1 MNAEDSLKLARRF
14 IGLPLEKRQ
23 LFLQALQKE
32 GVDFSRF
39 PIPAGVEVED
49 RQALSYAQQRMWF
62 LWQLD
67 PASGA
72 YNLPGAVRLS
82 GVLSLPAL
90 EQAFVSLVGRHETL
104 RTVFQRQA
112 DERLAQV
119 AVEPSV
125 TVEHLDFTALAFDA
139 REQAVNAAATR
150 QSLLPFDLEHGPLL
164 RVQLLKLAE
173 QEHVLLLTLH
183 HIVSDGWS
191 MNVLIDE
198 FIRCYDAHERNEA
211 PQLPA
216 LPIQYSDYALWQRR
230 WLEAGEQA
238 RQLEYWQARLGDEHP
253 VLELPTDHT
262 RPAMPSYQGTRH
274 NFAVEPALAAQL
286 RSCAQKH
293 NVTLFMLLLGA
304 FNVLLHRYTGQG
316 DIRVGVPIANR
327 NRTEVEGLIG
337 FFVNTQVLRTEL
349 SGQTRV
355 AELLQGIKEHALGAQ
370 AHQELPFERLVEAL
384 KIERS
389 LSHTPLFQV
398 MYNHQPVVADIASVS
413 TASGLELALVEW
425 QGRTT
430 QFDLTLDTYEKSG
443 TLHAALT
450 YANDLFDMPTIER
463 MARHWTRLLQAMV
476 LDGEQRIGELPMLDA
491 GEQQRLVHTWNQTA
505 EAYPTERGVHHLI
518 EDQARRSP
526 DAPALVFGTTTLTYA
541 QLDARANQ
549 LAHALGGQGVGPDVL
564 VGICIER
571 SIEMV
576 VGLLAIL
583 KAGGAYVPL
592 DPEYPQ
598 ERLAYMIEDSG
609 IQLLL
614 SQQSLLASLPVA
626 GIQVIA
632 LDQPALWLDGYSSES
647 PNVALHALNLAY
659 VIYTSGSTGKPKGA
673 GNSQRALVNR
683 LSWMQQAYG
692 LGANDAVLQ
701 KTPFSFDVS
710 VWEFFWPLMTGARL
724 VVAAPGEHREPARL
738 IDTIGRH
745 AITTLHFVPSM
756 LQAFIHEP
764 GVQACASLTRIVC
777 SGEALPLDAQQQVF
791 AKLPTAVL
799 YNLYGPTEA
808 AIDVTHWTCID
819 EGADSVPIG
828 RPIANLGTYVL
839 DAQLNPVPAGVSGEL
854 YLGGVGL
861 ARSYHR
867 RPALTAERF
876 VPNPFVTGER
886 LYRTGDRVRQRA
898 DGVIEYL
905 GRLDHQVKL
914 RGLRIELGEIEARLM
929 QHPHVREAV
938 VLVHGGKQL
947 VAYLVHEG
955 EAPTDLKAWL
965 LTSLPEYMVPTHF
978 IALPKLPVTA
988 NGKLDRKA
996 LPVPD
1001 AALQQA
1007 FVAPQGVLQTA
1018 LAAIWSDVL
1027 GVEQVGQDDNFF
1039 ELGGDSIISIQV
1051 VSRARQA
1058 GIRLSPRDLF
1068 QYQSIRSLALV
1079 ARLEQVSLIDQGP
1092 VSGEVML
1099 TPIQHSFFD
1108 QPIPARHHWNQSLL
1122 LVPGEVLE
1130 PARLEAALARLT
1142 QHHDALR
1149 LRFVQQA
1156 DGWQQSHTAYVSEP
1170 LLWQCQASTD
1180 AELAAL
1186 CDEAQRS
1193 LDLAQGPLLRA
1204 ALVNMADGS
1213 QRVLLVIH
1221 HLVVDGVSWRI
1232 LFEDLQQAYREQ
1244 ALSAKTTAYQHWA
1257 QQLHS
1262 HAQTLDEQL
1271 PYWQAQSI
1279 DAELPCDHPEGGLQN
1294 RLGAKLETRL
1304 DAEHT
1309 RRLLQDAPAAYR
1321 TQVNDLLLTALAR
1334 VISRWSEQPA
1344 ALIQL
1349 EGHGREDLF
1358 DDIDLSRTV
1367 GWFTSLY
1374 PVRLHAEGELSAAIK
1389 SVKEQLRAVPNKGI
1403 GYGLLRYLGTPDTR
1417 EALSILAAPRITF
1430 NYLGQFDRQFNES
1443 ALLVPATQGS
1453 GQAQDPEAPLANWLT
1468 VEGQVYGGELALQW
1482 GFSREMFEA
1491 ATVQRLADE
1500 YAAELKALI
1509 EHCCATPAG
1518 QVSPSDFPL
1527 ARLTQPQLDALPVA
1541 GPAIADLYPLSP
1553 MQQGMLFHTLL
1564 EPEAQ
1569 AYINQLRLDIDGL
1582 DLLAFGRA
1590 WQAALDRHDI
1600 LRSSFHWLG
1609 LDSAHQ
1615 LIQRQV
1621 DLQLQVI
1628 EDPDADFDT
1637 LAQAERERG
1646 FALNAAPLF
1655 RLTLVRGAGAAW
1667 HFIFTSHHILMDGWS
1682 NAQLLGE
1689 VIAHYAGQ
1697 AVPAPLGQ
1705 FRDYLAWLQ
1714 QQSSGEAFWKTALA
1728 ALPAP
1733 TLLAQ
1738 ALRTPIDGAGMADH
1752 HVALESDFTRRL
1764 GEFARQHKVTLNTL
1778 LQGAWSLLLQ
1788 RYTGQDCVA
1797 FGATVAGRSAP
1808 LPGIEQQLGLFINT
1822 LPIISVASPAQSAA
1836 TWLSE
1841 LQALNLSLRDHE
1853 HVPLYDIQ
1861 GWAGQQGALFDT
1873 LLVFENFPV
1882 AEALKQGAPAG
1893 LTFGRLHNHERT
1905 HYPLTLGIELGA
1917 SLRLEFSYDRAQF
1930 SEAQV
1935 AQLSANLHHL
1945 LAQLLADA
1953 HMPLGNLRLLDA
1965 PTQRQM
1971 LALSRSAAAPQANER
1986 VHQRIAAQAEAT
1998 PDALAVQAGDASLSY
2013 AQLNQRANRLAHRL
2027 LALGVGP
2034 GQRVGLASRRG
2045 PQLIVSLL
2053 AVLKSGAAYV
2063 PLDPKYP
2070 VERLAYMLADSRL
2083 DLLLSETGL
2092 LADLPLP
2099 QGLTHVDF
2107 SASGDELTGYP
2118 ATNPPNHAAAADL
2131 AYVIYTS
2138 GSTGQPKGVAID
2150 HAALGQFCDS
2160 ATLYSR
2166 LSAEDRVLQFATFSF
2181 DGFVEQCFPPLCAG
2195 AALIMRGDELWDAGQ
2210 LAQEIVKQGV
2220 TLADLP
2226 AAYWYLLA
2234 QECAEHRRSLGKLRQ
2249 VHVGGE
2255 AMSVEGIR
2263 AWHAAGLGNV
2273 RLVNTYGP
2281 TEATVVS
2288 SVHDCQL
2295 ADATDAYG
2303 VPIGQAIAGRGLYVL
2318 DSGFELLATD
2328 GVGELCIGAEVG
2340 LAQRYFDRPAL
2351 TAERFLPDPFS
2362 ATPGA
2367 RLYRSGDLARYN
2379 PAGALEYV
2387 GRIDHQVK
2395 IRGLRIEMGEIEASL
2410 QALPNVR
2417 EAAVLAQPSATGA
2430 QLVAYVVPAE
2440 GQALEP
2446 QALATC
2452 LRQTLPDYMVP
2463 GHWVVL
2469 DALPLNH
2476 NGKLDRR
2483 ALPTPDL
2490 NQASTAYV
2498 APQSPLQIQLAAIWQ
2513 AVLQVEQVG
2522 LEDHF
2527 FERGGHSLLAT
2538 QVISRVRHDLKLEV
2552 PLRALFEQPTLA
2564 AFAAACAG
2572 VQVDTAPVIQAVG
2585 RDQPLALSFAQERQ
2599 WFLWQLD
2606 PTSAAYHVP
2615 TALHLR
2621 GGLDIAALERAV
2633 EALVQ
2638 RHEPLRTTFVES
2650 GEHTVQIIHPSLAVP
2665 VEQQKVDAD
2674 AIEQAVTEEIQRPFD
2689 LRNGPLMRVKLLIVA
2704 PDHHVLVI
2712 TQHHIIS
2719 DGWSMQVMIDEWVA
2733 LYQGDA
2739 GLPGLPIQYAD
2750 YAQWQRDWMAAGEQQ
2765 RQLDYWCARLG
2776 HEHSLLDLP
2785 LDHPRPAV
2793 QSHRGAR
2800 RQIHLERALLT
2811 ELKALAQRQDVTLFM
2826 LLLASF
2832 QTLLHRYS
2840 GQSQLRV
2847 GVPVANRNRFE
2858 TERLLGFFVNTQV
2871 LQADVHGQMPFEQLL
2886 AQVKLRA
2893 LEAQAHQDLP
2903 FEQLVQVLQPERSLS
2918 HNPLFQV
2925 MFNHQ
2930 DSLRS
2935 APVQLPGLALQPVD
2949 WAGHSTQ
2956 FDLNL
2961 ETEESVDGLWASL
2974 TYATDL
2980 FDAATAERLAEHWQN
2995 LLRAVLQDASVAL
3008 DDLAML
3014 SPSQSQQMVHDWNRS
3029 DTDYPRERC
3038 VHQLFEVQAAA
3049 QPDAIAL
3056 HFNDERLS
3064 YGELNRRANRLAHR
3078 LIDMGVGPDVL
3089 VAVHVERS
3097 LDMAVGLLA
3106 TLKAGG
3112 AYVPLDPQFPAE
3124 RLAYM
3129 LEDSGARVLLTQPHL
3144 LGHLAQPHGVQ
3155 VLMVADAGT
3164 AQHNPQVAVTPEH
3177 LAYVIY
3183 TSGSTGK
3190 PKGVMVRHKAL
3201 CSFTSGMA
3209 GTLSIGQDA
3218 RLLSLTTFS
3227 FDIFA
3232 LELYVPLSVGGTV
3245 LLSTQAT
3252 ALDPEA
3258 ILDLAQRQAANV
3270 LQATPSTWRML
3281 LDSPRAHS
3289 LRGIAC
3295 LCGGEALPVDL
3306 AQRMLD
3312 LQGPLWNL
3320 YGPTETTI
3328 WSAAHRLH
3336 QALPFVGRPIANTG
3350 LFILNAG
3357 LTPCPQG
3364 VSGELLIGGVGLA
3377 RGYHGQPA
3385 LTAERFVPNP
3395 FGAPGERLYRT
3406 GDLARYRADGVV
3418 EYIGR
3423 VDHQVKVR
3431 GFRIELGE
3439 IEACLRECDGVRE
3452 AVVLADNDRLIAY
3465 LVSAAPQAPQ
3475 VYKTALR
3482 ERLPDYMVPA
3492 HWMFLDR
3499 LPLTP
3504 NGKLDRKALPKPDA
3518 SLSLK
3523 DHMAP
3528 VTPREQQ
3535 VAAIWAE
3542 VLELPR
3548 VGLDDHFFELGGHSL
3563 LATRVVSRVRQ
3574 ALGLEVPLKALFEQP
3589 LLGDFVRALGEEGV
3603 TAPALIKADRTQPLP
3618 LSYAQERQWFLWQL
3632 DPAGAAYHIPSA
3644 LRLQGALDL
3653 TALQESFDS
3662 LMARHE
3668 SLRTYF
3674 RQDATGA
3681 VQVIDAQ
3688 SRVDIEQLD
3697 SDYAGLKARVAQVV
3711 VQPFDLLRGPL
3722 LRVTLLRLAE
3732 DDHVLVL
3739 VQHHIVSDG
3748 WSMQLMVEEL
3758 VQAYAANSQG
3768 QDVQLPTLP
3777 IQYADYAVWQRDWM
3791 EAAEQA
3797 RQLAYWREQLSGEQ
3811 PVLELPFD
3819 HPRSAQPS
3827 HRGARLGIEL
3837 HPELLGRLRALAQ
3850 HAGVTLPMLL
3860 LASYQ
3865 ALLHRYSGQEDVRV
3879 GVPIANRNRL
3889 ETEGLIGFFVNTQ
3902 VLKADIHGQMS
3913 TEQLLHQVRQRS
3925 LEAQAHQD
3933 LPFEQLVQALQ
3944 PERSLSLSP
3953 LFQVL
3958 FNHRV
3963 SAADSHLHR
3972 LADLHVEVLDLD
3984 EGVAQF
3990 DLALDVEESQTA
4002 LRASLS
4008 YATDLFAVATIERM
4022 AGHWQNLLRAMVVDP
4037 QQPISQLSLLGED
4050 EQQQILE
4057 LWNQA
4062 DAGFSAERLVHELV
4076 GDRARETPDAVAVKF
4091 DAQTLSYGELDRQ
4104 ANRLAHALIAR
4115 GVGPEVRVAIAMPR
4129 SAESMVA
4136 FLAVMKA
4143 GGVYVPLDIEYP
4155 RDRLLYMMQD
4165 SRAQLLLT
4173 HSRALQQLPV
4183 PEGLDT
4189 LAIDRTEEWA
4199 GYSDTAPNVAL
4210 DGDNLAYVI
4219 YTSGSTGLPK
4229 GVAVSHGPLVA
4240 HIIATGE
4247 RYETSPA
4254 DCELHFMSFAFD
4266 GSHEGWMHPLING
4279 ASVLIRDDSLWL
4291 PEYTYEQ
4298 MHRHNVTMAV
4308 FPPVYLQ
4315 QLAEHAERDGN
4326 PPPVRVYCFG
4336 GDAVAQASYDLAW
4349 RALKPKYLFNGYGP
4363 TETVV
4368 TPLLWKARKGDPC
4381 GAVYAPIG
4389 TLLGNRSGYVL
4400 DAQLNLQPIG
4410 VAGELYLG
4418 GEGVARGYLERPALT
4433 AERFVPD
4440 PFGKP
4445 GSRVYRSG
4453 DLTRGR
4459 PDGVVDYLGRVDH
4472 QVKVRGFRIELGEIE
4487 ARLREQDNVGETVVV
4502 AQDGPTGK
4510 QLVAYV
4516 VPAGA
4521 SLANEAELRDNLRR
4535 ALKTR
4540 LPDYMVPTYFM
4551 FLADMPLTPNGKLDR
4566 KGLPQPDASLLQQA
4580 YVAPQSELEHQ
4591 LAAIWADVLR
4601 LPQVGLNDNFFELGG
4616 DSIISIQVVSRAR
4629 QAGIRFTPKDVFLHQ
4644 TVQSLAGVARQG
4656 VEGPSISQAALSG
4669 EAMLLPIQQA
4679 FFADEIAER
4688 HHWNQSVVLQPHERL
4703 DPATLIQALQALI
4716 VHHDALRSQFH
4727 SGTHGWQSV
4736 YRGAEQHQA
4745 DVVLWQ
4751 SRLHDIDGLTA
4762 LGEEA
4767 QRSLNLSHGPLMRA
4781 MLAQLND
4788 GSQRLLLVI
4797 HHLVVDGVSWR
4808 VLLEDLQTAYR
4819 QLTRGAAVVLPA
4831 KTSSTRDWAQR
4842 LQQYAQGEA
4851 LRLELEGWQARLQG
4865 AEADLPGAKSDA
4877 SLSNRYAAS
4886 ATTHLDVPHTR
4897 RLLQDAPGAY
4907 RTQINDLLLTA
4918 LARVI
4923 GRWTGHAST
4932 LIRLEGHGREDL
4944 FDDIDLTR
4952 TVGWFT
4958 SIYPVKLTPEQTLAG
4973 SLKGI
4978 KEQLRAIPDKGI
4990 GFGALRYLGQAPVRE
5005 AMARLPQP
5013 RITFNYLGQF
5023 DTSFEGREEQGLFAP
5038 SGDAA
5043 GADQS
5048 PEASLGNWLEING
5061 QVYGGELNMTWSFSQ
5076 DMFEPAIIQSLAD
5089 AYADELKAVIEHC
5102 CQPENIG
5109 ATPSDFPLA
5118 GLNQAQLDGLSLPL
5132 SRVEDIYPLSPMQ
5145 QGMLFQSLYG
5155 QGSGDYINQM
5165 RVDIQGLDVAR
5176 FQAAWQV
5183 AMEHHAILR
5192 TAFLWQTEFGQPLQV
5207 VHKSVNVPL
5216 VEHDWQHRVDCIEA
5230 LDAMAETIRAEGFVL
5245 EQAPLLSLV
5254 VVRTGPDTHHLV
5266 YTNHHILMDGWS
5278 ASQLFGEVMQHY
5290 AGEPARAP
5298 NGRYRDYIAWLQV
5311 QDPFT
5316 SEAFWKAQLAGLR
5329 EPTRLS
5335 RVVKREQAAAQ
5346 INGIHRLTLER
5357 AATEQL
5363 KAFAQRHKVTLNTLV
5378 QSTWLLL
5385 LQRHTGLDTVAFG
5398 ATVAGRPAGL
5408 AGIEQQI
5415 GLFINTLPV
5424 IATPSPQLSVD
5435 AWLQQ
5440 VQAQNLRLREQ
5451 EHTPLFEIQRWAG
5464 LAGEALF
5471 DSILVF
5477 ENYPVSEALEQGAP
5491 AGLRFGEMDSL
5502 EQTHYPLTVLLS
5514 MGDSLSV
5521 EFNYDHASFDK
5532 RDITHLAE
5540 HFQQLLHAL
5549 TLAHVERLADLPS
5562 LPVAQRK
5569 LIVEDWNATARE
5581 YPLQRSVHELI
5592 EQQVAL
5598 APQAPALVFGAQC
5611 LSYAQLNCRANR
5623 LAHRLIEAGVG
5634 PDVLV
5639 GLAVDRSIEMVVGLL
5654 AVLKAGGAYVP
5665 LDPEYPRERLA
5676 YMLDDSGVK
5685 LLLTQ
5690 AHLREQ
5696 LPIPAGL
5703 ETLVLGESGL
5713 EAYSEANPGVA
5724 LDGENLA
5731 YVIYTSGSTGQP
5743 KGAGNRHCAL
5753 TNRLCWMQEAY
5764 ALDIS
5769 DTVLQKT
5776 PFSFDVSVWEFF
5788 WPLMTGARL
5797 VVAAPGDHRD
5807 PAKLIELINRE
5818 QVTTLHFVP
5827 SMLQAFLQDTGAS
5840 SCTSLLRV
5848 VCSGE
5853 ALPVDAQQQVFA
5865 KLPQVGLYNLYGPTE
5880 AAIDV
5885 THWTCLDEGRD
5896 AVPIGKPI
5904 GNLGCYVLDSN
5915 LEPVPAGV
5923 LGELFIGG
5931 MGLARGYHCRPGLTA
5946 ERFIAHPFI
5955 QGERLYRSGDLAR
5968 YRGDGVIEYAGR
5980 IDHQVKLRG
5989 MRIELGEI
5997 EARLLEHDWVR
6008 EAAVLAVD
6016 GKHLVGYLVL
6026 QAQSDDW
6033 RETLSAHLAAH
6044 LPDYMVP
6051 AQWLVLEQMPLS
6063 PNGKLD
6069 RKALPKPD
6077 VQSTQR
6083 FEAPKSEMERKVAA
6097 IWSDVLGVES
6107 VGVNDNFFELG
6118 GHSLR
6123 ILMLKERIRKAS
6135 GISLSV
6141 SQLMLNPTV
6150 RAQVDCLEGK
6160 TRRSLLVPLNSCT
6173 QGTPLYLFHP
6183 SYGSVHCYKAVALAL
6198 REQRPVVGVICRA
6211 LAEEGAEVPS
6221 WAGMIEDYTAQLLEA
6236 QTEGAFRL
6244 AGWSLG
6250 GNLAVEVAYGL
6261 EQAGRQVEFVG
6272 WIDAS
6277 PPRWL
6282 APYWEAAVITDDSEV
6297 SDMERRVALLGVMF
6311 PAFAEVIQAA
6321 WHDLQAG
6328 DADQSQQWARFE
6340 EWAEVTLGET
6350 FCDIKQALLGGNE
6363 ARVSWE
6369 VDRTLFKRMEQA
6381 DFKPLKAPVSCWWA
6395 AMSRAG
6401 QHKALIEAS
6410 MEKVIGG
6417 ACVVRSVV
6425 IDADHERIIDN
6436 AEFVRSFVKAME

>member
-1 MNAEDSLKLARRF
+1 
-14 IGLPLEKRQ
+14 
-23 LFLQALQKE
+23 
-32 GVDFSRF
+32 
-39 PIPAGVEVED
+39 
-49 RQALSYAQQRMWF
+49 
-62 LWQLD
+62 
-67 PASGA
+67 
-72 YNLPGAVRLS
+72 
-82 GVLSLPAL
+82 
-90 EQAFVSLVGRHETL
+90 
-104 RTVFQRQA
+104 
-112 DERLAQV
+112 
-119 AVEPSV
+119 
-125 TVEHLDFTALAFDA
+125 
-139 REQAVNAAATR
+139 
-150 QSLLPFDLEHGPLL
+150 
-164 RVQLLKLAE
+164 VQ
-173 QEHVLLLTLH
+173 
-183 HIVSDGWS
+183 
-191 MNVLIDE
+191 
-198 FIRCYDAHERNEA
+198 
-211 PQLPA
+211 
-216 LPIQYSDYALWQRR
+216 
-230 WLEAGEQA
+230 
-238 RQLEYWQARLGDEHP
+238 
-253 VLELPTDHT
+253 
-262 RPAMPSYQGTRH
+262 
-274 NFAVEPALAAQL
+274 
-286 RSCAQKH
+286 
-293 NVTLFMLLLGA
+293 
-304 FNVLLHRYTGQG
+304 
-316 DIRVGVPIANR
+316 
-327 NRTEVEGLIG
+327 
-337 FFVNTQVLRTEL
+337 
-349 SGQTRV
+349 
-355 AELLQGIKEHALGAQ
+355 
-370 AHQELPFERLVEAL
+370 
-384 KIERS
+384 
-389 LSHTPLFQV
+389 
-398 MYNHQPVVADIASVS
+398 
-413 TASGLELALVEW
+413 
-425 QGRTT
+425 
-430 QFDLTLDTYEKSG
+430 
-443 TLHAALT
+443 
-450 YANDLFDMPTIER
+450 
-463 MARHWTRLLQAMV
+463 
-476 LDGEQRIGELPMLDA
+476 
-491 GEQQRLVHTWNQTA
+491 
-505 EAYPTERGVHHLI
+505 
-518 EDQARRSP
+518 
-526 DAPALVFGTTTLTYA
+526 
-541 QLDARANQ
+541 
-549 LAHALGGQGVGPDVL
+549 
-564 VGICIER
+564 
-571 SIEMV
+571 
-576 VGLLAIL
+576 
-583 KAGGAYVPL
+583 
-592 DPEYPQ
+592 
-598 ERLAYMIEDSG
+598 
-609 IQLLL
+609 
-614 SQQSLLASLPVA
+614 
-626 GIQVIA
+626 
-632 LDQPALWLDGYSSES
+632 
-647 PNVALHALNLAY
+647 
-659 VIYTSGSTGKPKGA
+659 
-673 GNSQRALVNR
+673 
-683 LSWMQQAYG
+683 
-692 LGANDAVLQ
+692 
-701 KTPFSFDVS
+701 
-710 VWEFFWPLMTGARL
+710 
-724 VVAAPGEHREPARL
+724 
-738 IDTIGRH
+738 
-745 AITTLHFVPSM
+745 
-756 LQAFIHEP
+756 
-764 GVQACASLTRIVC
+764 
-777 SGEALPLDAQQQVF
+777 
-791 AKLPTAVL
+791 
-799 YNLYGPTEA
+799 
-808 AIDVTHWTCID
+808 
-819 EGADSVPIG
+819 
-828 RPIANLGTYVL
+828 
-839 DAQLNPVPAGVSGEL
+839 
-854 YLGGVGL
+854 
-861 ARSYHR
+861 
-867 RPALTAERF
+867 
-876 VPNPFVTGER
+876 
-886 LYRTGDRVRQRA
+886 
-898 DGVIEYL
+898 
-905 GRLDHQVKL
+905 
-914 RGLRIELGEIEARLM
+914 
-929 QHPHVREAV
+929 
-938 VLVHGGKQL
+938 
-947 VAYLVHEG
+947 
-955 EAPTDLKAWL
+955 
-965 LTSLPEYMVPTHF
+965 
-978 IALPKLPVTA
+978 
-988 NGKLDRKA
+988 
-996 LPVPD
+996 
-1001 AALQQA
+1001 
-1007 FVAPQGVLQTA
+1007 
-1018 LAAIWSDVL
+1018 
-1027 GVEQVGQDDNFF
+1027 
-1039 ELGGDSIISIQV
+1039 
-1051 VSRARQA
+1051 
-1058 GIRLSPRDLF
+1058 
-1068 QYQSIRSLALV
+1068 
-1079 ARLEQVSLIDQGP
+1079 
-1092 VSGEVML
+1092 
-1099 TPIQHSFFD
+1099 
-1108 QPIPARHHWNQSLL
+1108 
-1122 LVPGEVLE
+1122 
-1130 PARLEAALARLT
+1130 
-1142 QHHDALR
+1142 
-1149 LRFVQQA
+1149 
-1156 DGWQQSHTAYVSEP
+1156 
-1170 LLWQCQASTD
+1170 
-1180 AELAAL
+1180 
-1186 CDEAQRS
+1186 
-1193 LDLAQGPLLRA
+1193 
-1204 ALVNMADGS
+1204 
-1213 QRVLLVIH
+1213 
-1221 HLVVDGVSWRI
+1221 
-1232 LFEDLQQAYREQ
+1232 
-1244 ALSAKTTAYQHWA
+1244 
-1257 QQLHS
+1257 
-1262 HAQTLDEQL
+1262 
-1271 PYWQAQSI
+1271 
-1279 DAELPCDHPEGGLQN
+1279 
-1294 RLGAKLETRL
+1294 
-1304 DAEHT
+1304 
-1309 RRLLQDAPAAYR
+1309 
-1321 TQVNDLLLTALAR
+1321 
-1334 VISRWSEQPA
+1334 
-1344 ALIQL
+1344 
-1349 EGHGREDLF
+1349 
-1358 DDIDLSRTV
+1358 
-1367 GWFTSLY
+1367 
-1374 PVRLHAEGELSAAIK
+1374 
-1389 SVKEQLRAVPNKGI
+1389 
-1403 GYGLLRYLGTPDTR
+1403 
-1417 EALSILAAPRITF
+1417 
-1430 NYLGQFDRQFNES
+1430 
-1443 ALLVPATQGS
+1443 
-1453 GQAQDPEAPLANWLT
+1453 
-1468 VEGQVYGGELALQW
+1468 
-1482 GFSREMFEA
+1482 
-1491 ATVQRLADE
+1491 
-1500 YAAELKALI
+1500 ALI
-1509 EHCCATPAG
+1509 E
-1518 QVSPSDFPL
+1518 
-1527 ARLTQPQLDALPVA
+1527 
-1541 GPAIADLYPLSP
+1541 
-1553 MQQGMLFHTLL
+1553 
-1564 EPEAQ
+1564 
-1569 AYINQLRLDIDGL
+1569 
-1582 DLLAFGRA
+1582 
-1590 WQAALDRHDI
+1590 
-1600 LRSSFHWLG
+1600 
-1609 LDSAHQ
+1609 
-1615 LIQRQV
+1615 
-1621 DLQLQVI
+1621 
-1628 EDPDADFDT
+1628 
-1637 LAQAERERG
+1637 
-1646 FALNAAPLF
+1646 
-1655 RLTLVRGAGAAW
+1655 
-1667 HFIFTSHHILMDGWS
+1667 
-1682 NAQLLGE
+1682 
-1689 VIAHYAGQ
+1689 
-1697 AVPAPLGQ
+1697 
-1705 FRDYLAWLQ
+1705 
-1714 QQSSGEAFWKTALA
+1714 
-1728 ALPAP
+1728 
-1733 TLLAQ
+1733 
-1738 ALRTPIDGAGMADH
+1738 
-1752 HVALESDFTRRL
+1752 
-1764 GEFARQHKVTLNTL
+1764 
-1778 LQGAWSLLLQ
+1778 
-1788 RYTGQDCVA
+1788 
-1797 FGATVAGRSAP
+1797 
-1808 LPGIEQQLGLFINT
+1808 
-1822 LPIISVASPAQSAA
+1822 SVGS
-1836 TWLSE
+1836 
-1841 LQALNLSLRDHE
+1841 
-1853 HVPLYDIQ
+1853 
-1861 GWAGQQGALFDT
+1861 
-1873 LLVFENFPV
+1873 
-1882 AEALKQGAPAG
+1882 
-1893 LTFGRLHNHERT
+1893 
-1905 HYPLTLGIELGA
+1905 
-1917 SLRLEFSYDRAQF
+1917 
-1930 SEAQV
+1930 
-1935 AQLSANLHHL
+1935 LSA
-1945 LAQLLADA
+1945 Q
-1953 HMPLGNLRLLDA
+1953 
-1965 PTQRQM
+1965 QKK
-1971 LALSRSAAAPQANER
+1971 
-1986 VHQRIAAQAEAT
+1986 
-1998 PDALAVQAGDASLSY
+1998 ALAVMLKQQGINLFEIAPVFKRQEGEPLRLSY
-2013 AQLNQRANRLAHRL
+2013 
-2027 LALGVGP
+2027 
-2034 GQRVGLASRRG
+2034 
-2045 PQLIVSLL
+2045 
-2053 AVLKSGAAYV
+2053 
-2063 PLDPKYP
+2063 
-2070 VERLAYMLADSRL
+2070 
-2083 DLLLSETGL
+2083 
-2092 LADLPLP
+2092 
-2099 QGLTHVDF
+2099 
-2107 SASGDELTGYP
+2107 
-2118 ATNPPNHAAAADL
+2118 
-2131 AYVIYTS
+2131 
-2138 GSTGQPKGVAID
+2138 
-2150 HAALGQFCDS
+2150 
-2160 ATLYSR
+2160 
-2166 LSAEDRVLQFATFSF
+2166 
-2181 DGFVEQCFPPLCAG
+2181 
-2195 AALIMRGDELWDAGQ
+2195 
-2210 LAQEIVKQGV
+2210 
-2220 TLADLP
+2220 
-2226 AAYWYLLA
+2226 
-2234 QECAEHRRSLGKLRQ
+2234 
-2249 VHVGGE
+2249 
-2255 AMSVEGIR
+2255 
-2263 AWHAAGLGNV
+2263 
-2273 RLVNTYGP
+2273 
-2281 TEATVVS
+2281 
-2288 SVHDCQL
+2288 
-2295 ADATDAYG
+2295 
-2303 VPIGQAIAGRGLYVL
+2303 
-2318 DSGFELLATD
+2318 
-2328 GVGELCIGAEVG
+2328 
-2340 LAQRYFDRPAL
+2340 
-2351 TAERFLPDPFS
+2351 
-2362 ATPGA
+2362 
-2367 RLYRSGDLARYN
+2367 
-2379 PAGALEYV
+2379 
-2387 GRIDHQVK
+2387 
-2395 IRGLRIEMGEIEASL
+2395 
-2410 QALPNVR
+2410 
-2417 EAAVLAQPSATGA
+2417 
-2430 QLVAYVVPAE
+2430 
-2440 GQALEP
+2440 
-2446 QALATC
+2446 
-2452 LRQTLPDYMVP
+2452 
-2463 GHWVVL
+2463 
-2469 DALPLNH
+2469 
-2476 NGKLDRR
+2476 
-2483 ALPTPDL
+2483 
-2490 NQASTAYV
+2490 
-2498 APQSPLQIQLAAIWQ
+2498 
-2513 AVLQVEQVG
+2513 
-2522 LEDHF
+2522 
-2527 FERGGHSLLAT
+2527 
-2538 QVISRVRHDLKLEV
+2538 
-2552 PLRALFEQPTLA
+2552 
-2564 AFAAACAG
+2564 
-2572 VQVDTAPVIQAVG
+2572 
-2585 RDQPLALSFAQERQ
+2585 AQERQ
-2599 WFLWQLD
+2599 WFLWQLEPQSTAYQVPRALRLSGHLD
-2606 PTSAAYHVP
+2606 VPALQRSFDTLVARHESLRTHLQEDGDSALQIIVEQVQV
-2615 TALHLR
+2615 
-2621 GGLDIAALERAV
+2621 DIALVDARESDLKGLV
-2633 EALVQ
+2633 EA
-2638 RHEPLRTTFVES
+2638 
-2650 GEHTVQIIHPSLAVP
+2650 
-2665 VEQQKVDAD
+2665 
-2674 AIEQAVTEEIQRPFD
+2674 EIAQPFD
-2689 LRNGPLMRVKLLIVA
+2689 LQQGPLLRVKLLRLA
-2704 PDHHVLVI
+2704 PQEHVLVLV
-2712 TQHHIIS
+2712 QHHIVS
-2719 DGWSMQVMIDEWVA
+2719 DGWSMQVMVDELVQ
-2733 LYQGDA
+2733 LYAANVQGRDLQ
-2739 GLPGLPIQYAD
+2739 LPDLPIQYAD
-2750 YAQWQRDWMAAGEQQ
+2750 YALWQRSWMEAGERE
-2765 RQLDYWCARLG
+2765 RQLGYWTGMLG
-2776 HEHSLLDLP
+2776 SEQPILEMPMDR
-2785 LDHPRPAV
+2785 PRPAV
-2793 QSHRGAR
+2793 QSYRGAR
-2800 RQIHLERALLT
+2800 LDLALEASLVT
-2811 ELKALAQRQDVTLFM
+2811 GLKALAQREGVTIFM

-2832 QTLLHRYS
+2832 QAVLHRYS
-2840 GQSQLRV
+2840 GQGDIRI
-2847 GVPVANRNRFE
+2847 GVPVANRNRVE
-2858 TERLLGFFVNTQV
+2858 TERLIGFFVNTQI
-2871 LQADVHGQMPFEQLL
+2871 LKADIDGQMTFRQLL
-2886 AQVKLRA
+2886 QQTRQRA
-2893 LEAQAHQDLP
+2893 VEAQAHQDLP
-2903 FEQLVQVLQPERSLS
+2903 FEQLVEALQPERSLS
-2918 HNPLFQV
+2918 YNPLFQV

-2930 DSLRS
+2930 TDTQGGGGSVTGLH
-2935 APVQLPGLALQPVD
+2935 VQGLE
-2949 WAGHSTQ
+2949 WESKTSQ

-2961 ETEESVDGLWASL
+2961 DTQESADGIQASL

-2980 FDAATAERLAEHWQN
+2980 FDAPGLERFLAHWHRLLHQVVQDCNRRVGELPLLDDTQWQQLMRDWNQTYQAPPQNVGVHRLLETQALACPQATALVCN
-2995 LLRAVLQDASVAL
+2995 G
-3008 DDLAML
+3008 
-3014 SPSQSQQMVHDWNRS
+3014 
-3029 DTDYPRERC
+3029 
-3038 VHQLFEVQAAA
+3038 QA
-3049 QPDAIAL
+3049 
-3056 HFNDERLS
+3056 LS
-3064 YGELNRRANRLAHR
+3064 YAELNQRANRLAHR
-3078 LIDMGVGPDVL
+3078 LRAAGVGPDSL
-3089 VAVHVERS
+3089 VAVALDRS
-3097 LDMAVGLLA
+3097 VDMVLALLA

-3112 AYVPLDPQFPAE
+3112 AYVPLDPQFPAD
-3124 RLAYM
+3124 RLAFM
-3129 LEDSGARVLLTQPHL
+3129 LEDSRAHVLLTAGNLHERLP
-3144 LGHLAQPHGVQ
+3144 LAADQQ
-3155 VLMVADAGT
+3155 VLFMGEHEDA
-3164 AQHNPQVAVTPEH
+3164 HYSSDNPDVELIDEH

-3190 PKGVMVRHKAL
+3190 PKGVMVRHGAL
-3201 CSFTSGMA
+3201 DSFTQGMVQ
-3209 GTLSIGQDA
+3209 TLNIDATA

-3232 LELYVPLSVGGTV
+3232 LELYVPLSVGATV
-3245 LLSTQAT
+3245 VVADKDVAQ
-3252 ALDPEA
+3252 DPEA
-3258 ILDLAQRQAANV
+3258 ILSLLHAHSINV
-3270 LQATPSTWRML
+3270 VQATPSTWRML
-3281 LDSPRAHS
+3281 LDSERRALLH
-3289 LRGIAC
+3289 GVQC
-3295 LCGGEALPVDL
+3295 LCGGEALPADL
-3306 AQRMLD
+3306 AERMLAQ
-3312 LQGPLWNL
+3312 QGAVWNL

-3328 WSAAHRLH
+3328 WSAAHPLVEP
-3336 QALPFVGRPIANTG
+3336 LPFVGRPIANTS
-3350 LFILNAG
+3350 LFILNAQ
-3357 LTPCPQG
+3357 LAPCPVG

-3377 RGYHGQPA
+3377 RGYHGRAA
-3385 LTAERFVPNP
+3385 LTAERFVPDP
-3395 FGAPGERLYRT
+3395 FACNGQRLYRT
-3406 GDLARYRADGVV
+3406 GDLARYREEGVV

-3439 IEACLRECDGVRE
+3439 IEACLREQLAVRE
-3452 AVVLADNDRLIAY
+3452 AVVVAEHDQLLAYVIAHQP
-3465 LVSAAPQAPQ
+3465 VPEEQQASLREQ
-3475 VYKTALR
+3475 LKAALR
-3482 ERLPDYMVPA
+3482 EQLPDYMVPA
-3492 HWMFLDR
+3492 YLVFLQR
-3499 LPLTP
+3499 MPLTP

-3518 SLSLK
+3518 AALQK
-3523 DHMAP
+3523 RFVPPITA
-3528 VTPREQQ
+3528 RECQ

-3542 VLELPR
+3542 VLGLAQ
-3548 VGLDDHFFELGGHSL
+3548 VGLEDHFFEVGGHSL

-3574 ALGLEVPLKALFEQP
+3574 ALGIEVPLKALFEQP
-3589 LLGDFVRALGEEGV
+3589 VLGRFVQALSTGALDSPPIIRLGRDQPLALSYAQERQWFLWQLEPQSAAYHIPAALRLRGALDDEALQRSFDGLLERHESLRTVFALDGERTVQRIAPPSALLIDRESLHSDEPVALKALVEAEIARPFDLCKGPLLRVKLLRLAVDDHVLVLVQHHIISDAWSMEVMVEELVQSYGAFSQGLELRLPALPVQYADYAVWQRGWMEAGEQARQLTYWRERLAGEQPVLELPLDHPRPAMQSHRGARLDLAFDTALANELQALAQSQGVTLFMLLLASFQTLLYRYSGQSDIRVGVPIANRNRVETERLIGFFVNTQVLKADISGELSFAELLQQVKHAALDAQAHQDLPFEQLVEALQPERSLSHSPLFQVMFNHQTDARGEPGMQSVPGLQVEGLAWDSHTAHFDLSLDTQASADGLWASLTYATDLFDALTIERMAQHWLGVLQAVVKTPSQQIARLPLLAPQEQHTLLHAWNTSSPAAQWHAGVYRLFEAQVLQRPQATALVLNRESLSYDALNRQANRLARCLVAQGVGPEVLVGVAVERSFAMVVSLLAVLKAGGAYVPLDPQYPRERLAHMLDDSGVRLVLTQSHVPMALPEGVAVLAIDTSSLESYAESNLDVTVHPDNLAYVIYTSGSTGKPKGVAIDHGALNEFAAIAADYSKLTPDDRVLQFATLNFDGFVEQLYPALTHGAAVVLRGPELWDSGRLYSEILEQSITLADLPTAYWNLFLLDCLAAGPRSYGALRQVHIGGEAMPLDGPAQWLRAGLGHVRLLNTYGPTEATVVSSVLDCTSGDELIGATASPIGRSLPGRALYVLDRDLNLAPLGAVGELYIGSACGLARAYLNRPLLTAERFVADPFSGHGGRLYRTGDLARYRADGVIEYVGRVDHQVKIRGFRIELGEIEALLLAQASVREAVVMAADNQLLAYLVAEQSDNDALGEALKAMLREQLPDYMVPAHLMFLEHLPLNPNGKLDRQALPKPDASLSLQTWVAPVSDLERQVASIWADILGV
-3603 TAPALIKADRTQPLP
+3603 ERVGLTDHFFELGGHSLLAMQVASRLRQTLGLEVPLKVLFEQPRLQGFVEALLALEDTKGAKAPALVPVARDRGLP

-3632 DPAGAAYHIPSA
+3632 DPDSAAYHVPSV
-3644 LRLQGALDL
+3644 LRLKGPLDQ
-3653 TALQESFDS
+3653 TALQHSFDR
-3662 LMARHE
+3662 LVARHE
-3668 SLRTYF
+3668 SLRTLV
-3674 RQDATGA
+3674 RQENHGT
-3681 VQVIDAQ
+3681 VQVVGEPAPVAITRSDVLE
-3688 SRVDIEQLD
+3688 VDLQATVEAKIARTFNLEQE
-3697 SDYAGLKARVAQVV
+3697 
-3711 VQPFDLLRGPL
+3711 PL
-3722 LRVTLLRLAE
+3722 LRVDLLRLAA

-3748 WSMQLMVEEL
+3748 WSMQVMVEEL
-3758 VQAYAANSQG
+3758 VQLYSAFSQG
-3768 QDVQLPTLP
+3768 RDLQLPALP

-3791 EAAEQA
+3791 EAGEKA
-3797 RQLAYWREQLSGEQ
+3797 RQLDYWRDLLSGEQ

-3819 HPRSAQPS
+3819 FLRPAEQS
-3827 HRGARLGIEL
+3827 HRGARLLIEL
-3837 HPELLGRLRALAQ
+3837 PTTLVADLNTLAQ
-3850 HAGVTLPMLL
+3850 REGVTLFMLL
-3860 LASYQ
+3860 LASFQ
-3865 ALLHRYSGQEDVRV
+3865 TLLHRYSGQQDIRV
-3879 GVPIANRNRL
+3879 GVPIANRNRA
-3889 ETEGLIGFFVNTQ
+3889 ETERLIGFFVNTQ
-3902 VLKADIHGQMS
+3902 VLKADIDGQTS
-3913 TEQLLHQVRQRS
+3913 VTQLLRQVRQRA
-3925 LEAQAHQD
+3925 LDAQAHQD
-3933 LPFEQLVQALQ
+3933 LPFEQLVEALQ
-3944 PERSLSLSP
+3944 PERSLSLNP
-3953 LFQVL
+3953 LFQVM
-3958 FNHRV
+3958 FNFQ
-3963 SAADSHLHR
+3963 AASR
-3972 LADLHVEVLDLD
+3972 QRFTQQASSELHVEGLAWNSHTAHFDLDLD
-3984 EGVAQF
+3984 VHDWGEG
-3990 DLALDVEESQTA
+3990 LS
-4002 LRASLS
+4002 ASLG
-4008 YATDLFAVATIERM
+4008 YATDLFAPATIERM
-4022 AGHWQNLLRAMVVDP
+4022 AVHWQNLLQAMVAD
-4037 QQPISQLSLLGED
+4037 QQQSISQLNLLGQD

-4057 LWNQA
+4057 LWNQT

-4229 GVAVSHGPLVA
+4229 GVAVAHGPLVA

-4601 LPQVGLNDNFFELGG
+4601 VPQVGLNDNFFELGG

-4781 MLAQLND
+4781 VLAQLND

-5502 EQTHYPLTVLLS
+5502 EQTHYPLTVLLA

-5540 HFQQLLHAL
+5540 HFQQLLQAL